1 MTNECP
7 CGSTLDYDEC
17 CGAII
22 HGKKEAKTAE
32 ELMRSRY
39 TAFVKVN
46 VEYLMRTQYKAG
58 RSSKEKNKIK
68 RWAQSVQWLDLAI
81 KSVSGGT
88 EYDET
93 GVVTFRAFYIENGHY
108 ENLYEESHFK
118 KIDGKWMYTN
128 GIDMNLENEEKL
140 FAER

>member
-7 CGSTLDYDEC
+7 CGSTLEYDEC

-22 HGKKEAKTAE
+22 HGKREAKTAE

-58 RSSKEKNKIK
+58 RSSKDKNKIK

-81 KSVSGGT
+81 KSVVGGT
-88 EYDET
+88 ENDET
-93 GVVTFRAFYIENGHY
+93 GVVTFRAFYIEKGEY
-108 ENLYEESHFK
+108 ENLYEESQFQ
-118 KIDGKWMYTN
+118 KIDGKWMYIN
-128 GIDMNLENEEKL
+128 GIDLNMENEEKL
-140 FAER
+140 FSER

>member
-1 MTNECP
+1 MSNECP
-7 CGSTLDYDEC
+7 CGSTLDYDQC

-58 RSSKEKNKIK
+58 RSSKDKNKIK

-81 KSVSGGT
+81 KSTSGGT

-93 GVVTFRAFYIENGHY
+93 GIVIFRAFYIENGQY
-108 ENLYEESHFK
+108 ENLYEESHFE

-128 GIDMNLENEEKL
+128 GIDLNMENEEKL
-140 FAER
+140 FANR